1 MANCKKYNRA
11 ACGHMFKHYERAK
24 DENGEY
30 LKFGNQDIDTSRTHL
45 NYNLAAADQPGWQGD
60 FVKKRC
66 SEVKIQNRADINV
79 MCSWIVTAPKEI
91 QPEETEK
98 FFQEAY
104 KFLSERYG
112 TENVISAHVHMDET
126 TPHIHF
132 AFVPVVR
139 DKKKDILK
147 VSAKEAIDKW
157 ELQRFHKDL
166 SNHMESVFGRDI
178 GILNE
183 ATKEG
188 NRSTEELKR
197 GTAIE
202 ELEAIEREKEKFT
215 QEIQKAKSEIKKI
228 KDDMKQE
235 QKNFTTMQKKFK
247 PRQDDLERVNKLAKQ
262 VKPPVLSKNVS
273 LSEKDW
279 KFIVNIAQ
287 QHAKISDAT
296 LAALENQ
303 SEIIEKLEHC
313 QRLYLAIATELGVIT
328 HLGDRQRL
336 KHAAQEVLKDVEDWR
351 VVAWTYDDMVA
362 GKPSSLD
369 KLIKAREK
377 AISKKYSYAKETKEY
392 NQPSVLPT
400 KTKRRNSEER
410 D

>member
-1 MANCKKYNRA
+1 
-11 ACGHMFKHYERAK
+11 
-24 DENGEY
+24 
-30 LKFGNQDIDTSRTHL
+30 
-45 NYNLAAADQPGWQGD
+45 
-60 FVKKRC
+60 
-66 SEVKIQNRADINV
+66 
-79 MCSWIVTAPKEI
+79 
-91 QPEETEK
+91 
-98 FFQEAY
+98 
-104 KFLSERYG
+104 
-112 TENVISAHVHMDET
+112 MDET
-126 TPHIHF
+126 TPHVHF

-166 SNHMESVFGRDI
+166 SNHMEGVFGRDI

-202 ELEAIEREKEKFT
+202 ELEAIEKEKEKLA
-215 QEIQKAKSEIKKI
+215 QEIKKI
-228 KDDMKQE
+228 KNDIKQE
-235 QKNFTTMQKKFK
+235 QKNFTSIQKKFK
-247 PRQDDLERVNKLAKQ
+247 PRKDDLERVDKLARQ

-303 SEIIEKLEHC
+303 SEITEKLENC

-328 HLGDRQRL
+328 HLGDRQKL
-336 KHAAQEVLKDVEDWR
+336 KHAAQDVLKDVEDWR

-369 KLIKAREK
+369 KLIETKKKE
-377 AISKKYSYAKETKEY
+377 ISKKYSYAKETKEY
-392 NQPSVLPT
+392 NQEIVPPT
-400 KTKRRNSEER
+400 KTKRRSSQER